1 MQSVYWFCFVIGG
14 VFVAIATLGG
24 AGEVEFDTDADFDI
38 DADLDADLDADID
51 ADLDAGFD
59 ADADI
64 NADAAL
70 DAGTDYEI
78 DTDVALERKSP
89 PTVRRRQGFGLGIL
103 TSFKF
108 WTVGSCFF
116 GLTGLVL
123 TAAQPSLGPV
133 LILVIALL
141 MGLIIGGMLAGAL
154 RLLKRRH
161 VDSLV
166 RAKDFAGLVGTVEL
180 PFDANSKGKVSL
192 QLGGS
197 TLHLMALTDDKT
209 TFAPGDKVLV
219 VNEENNRLWV
229 VAAEDRP
236 SPPHSG

>member
-38 DADLDADLDADID
+38 DADLDADADIDVDLDADADID
-51 ADLDAGFD
+51 ADADLD
-59 ADADI
+59 ADA
-64 NADAAL
+64 
-70 DAGTDYEI
+70 DYEI
-78 DTDVALERKSP
+78 DTDVALERRP
-89 PTVRRRQGFGLGIL
+89 NATVRRGLGLGIL

-108 WTVGSCFF
+108 WTVGGCFF

-123 TAAQPSLGPV
+123 TAAQPTLGPV
-133 LILVIALL
+133 LILVISLL
-141 MGLIIGGMLAGAL
+141 MGLTIGGMLAGAL

-166 RAKDFAGLVGTVEL
+166 RSKDFAGLVGTVEL
-180 PFDANSKGKVSL
+180 PFDATSKGKVSL
-192 QLGGS
+192 QLGS
-197 TLHLMALTDDKT
+197 NTLHLIALTDDKT
-209 TFAPGDKVLV
+209 AFVPGDKVLV

-229 VAAEDRP
+229 VAAEGSAPSRP
-236 SPPHSG
+236 PRQSG

>member
-1 MQSVYWFCFVIGG
+1 MQSVYWFCFVFGG

-38 DADLDADLDADID
+38 DADADLDIDADLDADID
-51 ADLDAGFD
+51 ADVDLD
-59 ADADI
+59 ADAAIDV
-64 NADAAL
+64 D
-70 DAGTDYEI
+70 TDYEI
-78 DTDVALERKSP
+78 DTDVALERQSRARM
-89 PTVRRRQGFGLGIL
+89 RRRGFGLGIL

-108 WTVGSCFF
+108 WTVGGCFF

-123 TAAQPSLGPV
+123 TAAQPSWGPV
-133 LILVIALL
+133 LILVISLL
-141 MGLIIGGMLAGAL
+141 MGLTIGGMLAGTL

-166 RAKDFAGLVGTVEL
+166 RSKDFAGLIGTVEL

-192 QLGGS
+192 QLGS
-197 TLHLMALTDDKT
+197 NTLHLMAMTDDKAA
-209 TFAPGDKVLV
+209 FAPGDKVLV

-229 VAAEDRP
+229 VAADDKTSAPPPKSLP
-236 SPPHSG
+236 S